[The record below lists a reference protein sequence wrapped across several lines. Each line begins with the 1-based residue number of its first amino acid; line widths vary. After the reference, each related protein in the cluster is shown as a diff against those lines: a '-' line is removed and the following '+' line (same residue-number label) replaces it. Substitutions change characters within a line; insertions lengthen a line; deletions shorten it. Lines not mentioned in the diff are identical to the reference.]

1 MERTGMRRLWRGAV
15 VALAVAGASAVMAA
29 PNSSTSDFGASDNPQ
44 PAKPAAAAVAPRQ
57 TTDSNGTAAKSV
69 APAVNAQNLA
79 AEKASEVQ
87 PTRSTPSGND
97 TREKIATAPAAG
109 LGQGSNSPAYDAAQK
124 PAVAPRLGVDAV
136 YGHPDSGEGLQPTVT
151 PIGRE
156 AHNLI
161 EGLLNPMMISISVF
175 VLALLGYVMFRFR
188 ASKNP
193 VASRTSHNTAIEVAW
208 TLGPVLIL
216 AAIAVPSF
224 RLLANQYDP
233 PKAGLT
239 IKATGH
245 QWYWEYNYPDYGD
258 FSFDAIMKSDKEA
271 KATGTPRLLD
281 TDNRVVV
288 PVGVTVKVLTTGADV
303 IHGWTVPAFW
313 VQMDAVPGR
322 INETWFKAE
331 RPGLYFGQC
340 YQICGTKHGFMPIA
354 IEVVDRATFLRWIAA
369 KQKEN
374 GIKPVGPGIVSGTAV
389 PPSIPALPTT
399 TAAATPAAAPAA

>member
-1 MERTGMRRLWRGAV
+1 MRQVWRGTV
-15 VALAVAGASAVMAA
+15 VALALSVGASAFAVTGDRT
-29 PNSSTSDFGASDNPQ
+29 PDFGAVDNPQ
-44 PAKPAAAAVAPRQ
+44 PAKSAAGSVAPRP
-57 TTDSNGTAAKSV
+57 TTENNGTTSKSV
-69 APAVNAQNLA
+69 APAVKAQDLA
-79 AEKASEVQ
+79 AEKATEVQ
-87 PTRSTPSGND
+87 PTRTAPTGND
-97 TREKIATAPAAG
+97 GRGVIATAPAAG
-109 LGQGSNSPAYDAAQK
+109 LGQGSNSPAYDAAKK
-124 PAVAPRLGVDAV
+124 PDAAPRLAPDAV
-136 YGHPDSGEGLQPTVT
+136 YGHPAGGIGLQPTVT

-156 AHNLI
+156 AHAMVEHI
-161 EGLLNPMMISISVF
+161 LNPVMIGISLL
-175 VLALLGYVMFRFR
+175 VLALLAWVMFRYR
-188 ASKNP
+188 AARNP
-193 VASRTSHNTAIEVAW
+193 VASRTSHNTAVEVAW
-208 TLGPVLIL
+208 TLVPVLIL
-216 AAIAVPSF
+216 AFIAVPSF
-224 RLLANQYDP
+224 KLLANQYDP

-288 PVGVTVKVLTTGADV
+288 PVNTTVKVLTTGADV
-303 IHGWTVPAFW
+303 IHGWMVPAFW

-354 IEVVDRATFLRWIAA
+354 IEVVSRADFLRWVAA

-374 GIKPVGPGIVSGTAV
+374 GIKPVGPGIVTAAT
-389 PPSIPALPTT
+389 PSAPALTT
-399 TAAATPAAAPAA
+399 TAAVATATAPAA